1 MPIRKY
7 GVNSLYG
14 SGPQKVADMSGC
26 TVEEAKGYIA
36 DYFNK
41 FSQLKRWIASSQE
54 FIKTNGYIYSAL
66 GRKRRLKNVFSSDKG
81 IAAHDI
87 RSGINFLIQSCGS
100 DVNLLA
106 TIDMFAEID
115 AARLDANIFM
125 LVHDSIV
132 AEVREDHV
140 EEYCKLLKRC
150 TQKDRGLSIPG
161 TPIGIDQEIGDDYS
175 FGKFEKVYGDDFQ
188 VFTGN

>member
-1 MPIRKY
+1 
-7 GVNSLYG
+7 
-14 SGPQKVADMSGC
+14 MSGC

-41 FSQLKRWIASSQE
+41 FSQLKKWIASSQD

-115 AARLDANIFM
+115 AAKLDANIFM

-140 EEYCKLLKRC
+140 EEYCRLLAMC
-150 TQKDRGLSIPG
+150 TKKDRGLSIPG
-161 TPIGIDQEIGDDYS
+161 CPIGIDQEIGDDYS
-175 FGKFEKVYGDDFQ
+175 FGKFDKVYGNDFQ
-188 VFTGN
+188 VFAGT